1 MFRKI
6 RSTLGLAAAVT
17 LSFGALTACSEAKSD
32 AAACETFNAALG
44 EAQALA
50 ELEPAQAASK
60 LEGVSSEVKKQA
72 ESPELASLV
81 DRFSSDYA
89 GFASGDEAQPET
101 EGDYFGFLINFLRI
115 GELCEAAGV
124 NIEGYTQMK
133 GDLDMDGIT
142 IDELEEMVGYTPED
156 E

>member
-1 MFRKI
+1 MYRKT
-6 RSTLGLAAAVT
+6 RSTLGLAAALA
-17 LSFGALTACSEAKSD
+17 LSLGALTACSEAKSD
-32 AAACETFNAALG
+32 VAACETFNAALG

-50 ELEPAQAASK
+50 ESEPAQAASK
-60 LEGVSSEVKKQA
+60 LEGVSSRVQKQA
-72 ESPELASLV
+72 ENPELASLV

-89 GFASGDEAQPET
+89 GFASEDDDHPES

-142 IDELEEMVGYTPED
+142 IDELEEMVGYAPEND
-156 E
+156 